1 MTEFTKRREHHLEA
15 CEIHGRVPYVDRTI
29 DTMRKIHGRGPYVG
43 RSIDTMRKPSIQ
55 LKRYDAGYCL
65 DAPETIPEPGI
76 SLGFANVFL
85 REWLCENP
93 TKGSDSDAV

>member
-15 CEIHGRVPYVDRTI
+15 CEIHGRVPYVDRAI
-29 DTMRKIHGRGPYVG
+29 DAMREIAAIWPTRTQSL
-43 RSIDTMRKPSIQ
+43 RSV
-55 LKRYDAGYCL
+55 RYDAGYCL

-85 REWLCENP
+85 REWFCDS
-93 TKGSDSDAV
+93 KGG

>member
-1 MTEFTKRREHHLEA
+1 MTEFTKRREHHIEA

-29 DTMRKIHGRGPYVG
+29 DAMREMTRGGRLST
-43 RSIDTMRKPSIQ
+43 RTTILLLIRH
-55 LKRYDAGYCL
+55 DAGYCL

-85 REWLCENP
+85 REWFCENP
-93 TKGSDSDAV
+93 TNGSDVDMLFGV